1 MKRTLK
7 LFALLLALV
16 MVMALLPTTAL
27 AEGQSPE
34 SIDTETPAPNGYI
47 RSPEHGTRA
56 VSDAYARGDME
67 TYYRLKG
74 AEQTRDTLPSS
85 YDGRNYNYVT
95 SVKNQNPYGSCWA
108 HAAVASIESYMIKH
122 GVEVGSTGAAATTSL
137 NLSETQHCFFN
148 YSSAYDAEGMLTG
161 DKCTLLGGDSCL
173 DSGGNGEMSA
183 YTLQRWC
190 GAASE
195 SVSALAYGRAST
207 VASSGLD
214 SQYSHNYNISHV
226 QNSEWIPATDIE
238 GVKRAIM
245 SYGAGNI
252 SYYAGSGNYTYN
264 CTIDTTSQESSS
276 HKWANHAITIIGWDD
291 SIAASKF
298 SPNRPSGNG
307 AWLCKNS
314 WGTSYFD
321 KGYMYIS
328 YEDTSV
334 LEGYIFFYDAEPIDN
349 YDHNYQYDGSCNV
362 VCYGKGWNNSINYYE
377 GFANNTKVA
386 NVFTAKGSEMLK
398 AVALCNWDE
407 ALSYTVEIYKNPTAG
422 NPSSGTL
429 MSTQSGTLTYSG
441 YYTIVLDTPVLL
453 STGDTFSVVFTQ
465 NCPTADDEG
474 KYIHTPYDATFN
486 NSDVVSWASWTHANH
501 GNTSYYQEPNG
512 AWIDCPDNGDY
523 RIKAYT
529 VDYENPYTVTAV
541 SNNDSYGTVSVTG
554 TVITATPAA
563 GYYVESA
570 EVISGTAVVS
580 VNGNTVNVSP
590 ESDCTVRVNFAP
602 KPSYTVNFVASG
614 NAEGNQT
621 AYLGDAITLPTSVSI
636 NPDGWTF
643 SGWVTA
649 QLEET
654 AEEPAF
660 FAPGADYTVTGNV
673 TLYALFT
680 RVDGEGGDE
689 TVYELVTSTP
699 SDWAGNYVIT
709 NNSTNLNTSGLYV
722 LKGVAGSSGGTDA
735 ENASNCTTFASS
747 GITLTDNVLHNVAD
761 TYVITLAAQGSYY
774 TVRSA
779 SVGSY
784 YGMNSSSY
792 LYAYSGYKSS
802 YCRWTPAINTNG
814 VVQLKNAANGSY
826 PYFSW
831 STSNSYFWSGSS
843 TNANVLRLWKEN
855 QITNSVTYYATDPV
869 VAVSHAVTITSGSA
883 TFEYDGTLKTNYQYT
898 VTVDGE
904 PVEADAAGLTFT
916 LPTGDVLTITPAD
929 TAVVTHV
936 REGAVENAFTYSFDS
951 NEDQYQVTA
960 TYGTLSV
967 TPHAVTLTVV
977 GNHDTVVYNGKSQNV
992 KGWTLECDDELFWSA
1007 REASIIEHL
1016 DPPIGE
1022 KAWMAVGTEP
1032 GTYYMN
1038 IDVSGAYLQQ
1048 VDTGE
1053 TAAHFVDD
1061 FAPVWEV
1068 VDGYLVIVSGPA
1080 FKTQSL
1086 VLEGQIGVNF
1096 FLDLPQADAYEYE
1109 GVDFTIDNLDGADA
1123 SVPFS
1128 TDLPTNGSGYY
1139 QFTYYVRSIEMAD
1152 TITATLR
1159 YRQNGEDKTLE
1170 KTYSVKQYFETY
1182 DDYKELFT
1190 PEQQAMTEA
1199 TADYGHYVQA
1209 FLDTQKN
1216 WAVGTDYAEMDKH
1229 YADYTEAD
1237 ITAAQ
1242 TGLADYVT
1250 VKSTGTNVEKI
1261 SYTLLLD
1268 SDTELRVYFKPAK
1281 NFTGT
1286 FTFTVNGETI
1296 TEDGGKISVSLQS
1309 DGRYMVS
1316 VRNIA
1321 AHELG
1326 DIYEIKALS
1335 DGDEASITV
1344 SALSYVQAIM
1354 TSYAGN
1360 AAAVNAATAIWRYA
1374 TAAKALIP

>member
-16 MVMALLPTTAL
+16 MVMVLLPTATL

-34 SIDTETPAPNGYI
+34 RIDTETPAPNGYI

-122 GVEVGSTGAAATTSL
+122 GIEVGSTGAAATTSL

-173 DSGGNGEMSA
+173 DAGGNGEMSA

-264 CTIDTTSQESSS
+264 CTIDTTSQDSSS
-276 HKWANHAITIIGWDD
+276 HKWANHAITLIGWDD
-291 SIAASKF
+291 SIAASNF
-298 SPNRPSGNG
+298 RPNKPSGSG

-314 WGTSYFD
+314 WGTGYFNQ
-321 KGYMYIS
+321 GYMYIS

-334 LEGYIFFYDAEPIDN
+334 LEGYIYFYDAEPIDN

-453 STGDTFSVVFTQ
+453 STGDTFSVVVTQ
-465 NCPTADDEG
+465 SCPTADDNG
-474 KYIHTPYDATFN
+474 AYVHTPYDATFKN
-486 NSDVVSWASWTHANH
+486 TNVVSWASWTHANH
-501 GNTSYYQEPNG
+501 GNTSYYQEPNSS
-512 AWIDCPDNGDY
+512 WKDCPENGDY
-523 RIKAYT
+523 RIKAFT
-529 VDYENPYTVTAV
+529 VDYETPYTVTAV

-570 EVISGTAVVS
+570 EVISGTATVS

-590 ESDCTVRVNFAP
+590 ESDCTVRVNFAL

-614 NAEGNQT
+614 STEGSET
-621 AYLGDAITLPTSVSI
+621 ADLNDTITLPTSVSI

-654 AEEPAF
+654 TEEPAF

-680 RVDGEGGDE
+680 RVEEESGDLIYQLTDELTVGGRYAIA
-689 TVYELVTSTP
+689 VNSYAV
-699 SDWAGNYVIT
+699 GNTIY
-709 NNSTNLNTSGLYV
+709 NTSNNHYVTAQPVTIDDNTHTLTVPTGVNVNTILYEVDSGSTAAGWVFKNVANSKYLGLTSDEYLTMSSNSLAWRYNDHDLDNQV
-722 LKGVAGSSGGTDA
+722 DSEGYYYLALGSSY
-735 ENASNCTTFASS
+735 SYFTTS
-747 GITLTDNVLHNVAD
+747 
-761 TYVITLAAQGSYY
+761 
-774 TVRSA
+774 
-779 SVGSY
+779 
-784 YGMNSSSY
+784 
-792 LYAYSGYKSS
+792 K
-802 YCRWTPAINTNG
+802 
-814 VVQLKNAANGSY
+814 
-826 PYFSW
+826 
-831 STSNSYFWSGSS
+831 STSNSIMLYQEV
-843 TNANVLRLWKEN
+843 NAD
-855 QITNSVTYYATDPV
+855 VTYYTTDPV
-869 VAVSHAVTITSGSA
+869 AAVSHAVTITSGSA
-883 TFEYDGTLKTNYQYT
+883 TFEYDGTQKTNHQYT

-904 PVEADAAGLTFT
+904 AVEADAAGLTFT
-916 LPTGDVLTITPAD
+916 LPTGDVLSITPAD
-929 TAVVTHV
+929 TAAVTHV
-936 REGAVENAFTYSFDS
+936 RESAVENAFTYTFDS
-951 NEDQYQVTA
+951 NESQYTVTA
-960 TYGTLSV
+960 TYGTLTV
-967 TPHAVTLTVV
+967 TPHAITLTVV
-977 GNHDTVVYNGKSQNV
+977 GNHATVVYNGSSQNV
-992 KGWTLECDDELFWSA
+992 KEWTLECDDDLFWSA

-1016 DPPIGE
+1016 DPPAGQ

-1038 IDVSGAYLQQ
+1038 IDVSGAYLRQ

-1068 VDGYLVIVSGPA
+1068 VDGYLVIVSEPA

-1096 FLDLPQADAYEYE
+1096 FVDLPQVEAFEYE
-1109 GVDFTIDNLDGADA
+1109 GVDFTIDNYDGADA

-1128 TDLPTNGSGYY
+1128 TDMPTNGNGYY

-1182 DDYKELFT
+1182 DDYKDLFT

-1229 YADYTEAD
+1229 YTDYTEAD

-1261 SYTLLLD
+1261 NYTLLLD

-1281 NFTGT
+1281 NYTGT

-1296 TEDGGKISVSLQS
+1296 TEDGGKIRVSLQS

-1316 VRNIA
+1316 VKNIA
-1321 AHELG
+1321 AHELD